1 MKNSFGFFGVRSGME
16 THPCPSQEGNPTH
29 RAVLKRAAPCESP
42 HERGGGVCHPALILL
57 MLIALAATFTTRV
70 SAQQVSLEKGW
81 KFSMGDSAQ
90 WASPTYNDQNWKPI
104 DVQRPWEQQGYDK
117 YDGFGWYRVHVLIP
131 SSLKDK
137 AYLKDSI
144 RLNLGVI
151 DDNDEVYLNGKLI
164 AAYGGDKNGS
174 IKKGNYG
181 PRSYTLAVNNPAILW
196 DKENVLAI
204 RIFDTGGD
212 GGIYGE
218 QHYIAMSSLMDNV
231 SINTDESFDFS
242 ETTLNKSISLLTNSN
257 YVYSG
262 MLHFRA
268 VDPETEKVVIDKSVA
283 VGFSAGKPVSYPV
296 VLPRNIK
303 RSYRLT
309 YTFIEDRSHDTI
321 SKTEGTPYVLTPY
334 PSARP
339 RINGPDVYGARPGN
353 PFLYRIPATGKNLE
367 YSATGLPA
375 SLTLDPN
382 TGIITGVVTQ
392 KGDYPVVFSVHNR
405 YGTKTKKFTIK
416 IGDLIGLTPALGWNS
431 WNAFGLSV
439 NDQKVRTAAKTMVNK
454 LAAHGWSYI
463 NIDDGWEAA
472 QRQPD
477 GSITPNQKF
486 PDMLGLTNYV
496 HGLGLKMGIYSSP
509 GPRTCGGYLAS
520 WQHEDQD
527 AKTYGAWGIDY
538 LKYDWCSYSEV
549 TDANPTLADYK
560 KPYQVM
566 RASLDKVPRD
576 ILFSFC
582 QYGMGDVWKW
592 GAEVGGN
599 SWRSTGDIED
609 TWKSMSTIG
618 FNQIA
623 DGPYAQPGHFN
634 DPDML
639 VVGKVGWGDNQRNS
653 RLTPDEQ
660 YTHISLWSLLSS
672 PLLIGCDM
680 GKLDEFTL
688 SLLTNDEVI
697 AIDQDALGKEAH
709 QAVKTD
715 DHQVWIKDLED
726 GGKAVGI
733 FNLSDKYQTI
743 TLNRNENG
751 LKGYT
756 KVRDVW
762 QQKYLI
768 TSGTDLKVQ
777 VAPHGVILIK
787 MSK

>member
-1 MKNSFGFFGVRSGME
+1 MK
-16 THPCPSQEGNPTH
+16 
-29 RAVLKRAAPCESP
+29 K
-42 HERGGGVCHPALILL
+42 LL
-57 MLIALAATFTTRV
+57 MLTILAAALTT
-70 SAQQVSLEKGW
+70 SANAQGVSLESGW
-81 KFSMGDSAQ
+81 KFTTGDSAQ
-90 WASPTYNDQNWKPI
+90 WASPGYNDQNWKPI
-104 DVQRPWEQQGYDK
+104 DVHRPWEQQGYDK
-117 YDGFGWYRVHVLIP
+117 YDGFGWYRLHVTIP

-144 RLNLGVI
+144 RFNLGVI
-151 DDNDEVYLNGKLI
+151 DDNDEVYLNGKRI
-164 AAYGGDKNGS
+164 AAYGGLKNGN
-174 IKKGNYG
+174 IKVSNYG
-181 PRSYTLAVNNPAILW
+181 PRSYTLAANNPAILW

-218 QHYIAMSSLMDNV
+218 KHFIEMSNLTDNV
-231 SINTDESFDFS
+231 GTTDVPFDFGANN
-242 ETTLNKSISLLTNSN
+242 TLSKSFKLITQSN
-257 YVYSG
+257 YIYNGDLTV
-262 MLHFRA
+262 RTI
-268 VDPETEKVVIDKSVA
+268 DPETRKVVDQKNVA
-283 VGFSAGKPVSYPV
+283 VTFSAGKPYTYSFTIHP
-296 VLPRNIK
+296 LLR
-303 RSYRLT
+303 RSYWIMYYFT
-309 YTFIEDRSHDTI
+309 EERSHETRVWI
-321 SKTEGTPYVLTPY
+321 ESTPYVLTPY
-334 PSARP
+334 PGAKP
-339 RINGPDVYGARPGN
+339 RINGPDVFGARPGN
-353 PFLYRIPATGKNLE
+353 PFLYRIPATGKHLE
-367 YSATGLPA
+367 YSVTGLPA
-375 SLTLDPN
+375 GLKLDPN
-382 TGIITGVVTQ
+382 TGIIKGVVSQ
-392 KGDYPVVFSVHNR
+392 KGDYPVIFSVHNQ

-416 IGDLIGLTPALGWNS
+416 IDDVIGLTPALGWNS

-439 NDQKVRTAAKTMVNK
+439 NDQKVRTAAKTMVDK
-454 LAAHGWSYI
+454 LAAHGWNYI

-477 GSITPNQKF
+477 GAITPNQKF
-486 PDMLGLTNYV
+486 PDMLGLTSYV
-496 HGLGLKMGIYSSP
+496 HSLGLKMGIYSSP
-509 GPRTCGGYLAS
+509 GPRTCGGYLAT

-527 AKTYGAWGIDY
+527 AKTYGDWGIDY

-582 QYGMGDVWKW
+582 QYGMGDSWKW
-592 GAEVGGN
+592 AAEVGGN
-599 SWRSTGDIED
+599 SWRTTGDIED

-709 QAVKTD
+709 RAIKTD

-743 TLNRNENG
+743 TVNRAENG
-751 LKGYT
+751 LKGYN

-768 TSGTDLKVQ
+768 VGNSDFTVK
-777 VAPHGVILIK
+777 VAPHGVVLVK